1 MNTRKVLPEVKGGGE
16 RKRVLW
22 FQNYRVGRKQR
33 LVMGRAWAG
42 GVGGGSDL
50 LNEGETGWQQQYE
63 GEGCGE

>member
-1 MNTRKVLPEVKGGGE
+1 
-16 RKRVLW
+16 
-22 FQNYRVGRKQR
+22 
-33 LVMGRAWAG
+33 MGRAWAG

>member
-16 RKRVLW
+16 RKREFYGLKLQSW
-22 FQNYRVGRKQR
+22 SKAEVGNGQS
-33 LVMGRAWAG
+33 AG

-50 LNEGETGWQQQYE
+50 LNEGETGRQHQYE